1 MDYTAKVIKGLHEII
16 ENQKKLRKQN
26 SAILAELRKN
36 NLILESVHGI
46 HPYVSIEEDE
56 DV

>member
-1 MDYTAKVIKGLHEII
+1 MDYTAKIIKGLHEII

-26 SAILAELRKN
+26 SAILAELKKN
-36 NLILESVHGI
+36 NCILEKVHGYYPNVI
-46 HPYVSIEEDE
+46 IEEDE